1 MRLAGI
7 NNMDEANAWLP
18 GYIADYNRRFA
29 VAPKDP
35 QDAHLPYQGT
45 VQDLARTLCRYR

>member
-18 GYIADYNRRFA
+18 GYIKDFNKRFA
-29 VAPKDP
+29 VAPKDAQMCISLMP
-35 QDAHLPYQGT
+35 NTD
-45 VQDLARTLCRYR
+45 